1 MKTTTSNHTTKNPF
15 RAGSLSSAALITLTA
30 FAVAGTAQ
38 AATETWDGGHGS
50 VSAWFANLNWADN
63 TAPVDFDDLVFTGT
77 ARLSHS
83 SYGNFSGT
91 GDAKINSI
99 TFDAAAGAFVISNG
113 GGGTHKMLGD
123 ITNDSTNLQTIN
135 FPFQLNADVT
145 ANAAAG
151 DITIGGVI
159 SEDGSARS
167 LIKSGSNTLSLTGAS
182 TYTGTT
188 DINAGKL
195 QLGNGGTTGSLSTSS
210 AIDIASN
217 AAFMVNR
224 TDTVTQGTDFSSA
237 AITGAGYIVNAGDGT
252 LVLDRANSHTGGARI
267 GIDST
272 TSESATRVLQVTHSD
287 ALGTGRLEFFKSGT
301 FELGA
306 DALTISNNVFSGNYS
321 VAGNDKIIK
330 LDLDGANTGTMSG
343 TIDTRGGNFE
353 SFKMDVGAAD
363 TLTLSGNI
371 YNGAGGNAGI
381 TKIGDGTLIM
391 SGTNTYNGQTR
402 VNAGT
407 LKLSGGSAI
416 EDIRDVFVDASGTLD
431 LNGSSETINRLTGTG
446 TIDTSAGN
454 STLTVGHNGAT
465 FQFDGTLTDTVGALK
480 LSMNSAGQMTLTG
493 ASTYSGGTDIYNG
506 TIVASDSAALGTGQ
520 VYMGVTSGATQTL
533 AIGADGVNIAN
544 NFFLQNSDSTH
555 VIKLDSSG
563 VGHTATI
570 SGNMTNQV
578 TYGGKW
584 DFVVGADDTLTVSG
598 VLQNGGAG
606 GSGID
611 KDGAGTLV
619 LSGANTYKGATR
631 VNEGTL
637 SLASG
642 YNHSGT
648 GAYTVGGVA
657 GGGTLKIADGVDIST
672 HSMTI
677 GLGGVISP
685 GNSPGTAITGAQ
697 TWEDGGAYLWEI
709 DDATGTQ
716 GGDAGWDW
724 LDITGDLTI
733 SATGGGFT
741 IDIDSL
747 LHADHGSGDALNFVE
762 LNHVPEIDYSFIIA
776 TTTSGTISGFDAS
789 AFTLDDSGFTNAG
802 WLWSIRADTNNI
814 YLDVNFVPEPSS
826 TALLGLGLSSLLLR
840 RKRS

>member
-1 MKTTTSNHTTKNPF
+1 MTTLSTHSRTKL
-15 RAGSLSSAALITLTA
+15 AC
-30 FAVAGTAQ
+30 AVALFLLAPASIH

-50 VSAWFANLNWADN
+50 ANAWFANLNWADDS
-63 TAPVDFDDLVFTGT
+63 APADFDDLVFTGT
-77 ARLSHS
+77 TWLNHLAFANW
-83 SYGNFSGT
+83 G
-91 GDAKINSI
+91 GDNDAQINSI
-99 TFDAAAGAFVISNG
+99 TFDAAAGAFVIG
-113 GGGTHKMLGD
+113 DAGGGTYKMLGD
-123 ITNDSTNLQTIN
+123 ITNDSTNLQTLN

-224 TDTVTQGTDFSSA
+224 TDTVTQGTDFSTA
-237 AITGAGYIVNAGDGT
+237 AITGAGFVVNAGDGT

-287 ALGTGRLEFFKSGT
+287 ALGTGKLEFFKSGT

-306 DALTISNNVFSGNYS
+306 DALTITNNVFSGNYS
-321 VAGNDKIIK
+321 ASGNDKIIK
-330 LDLDGANTGTMSG
+330 LDLAGTNTGTMSG

-371 YNGAGGNAGI
+371 YNGAGGGAGI
-381 TKIGDGTLIM
+381 TKIGDGTLIL
-391 SGTNTYNGQTR
+391 SGTNTYNGTTR

-416 EDIRDVFVDASGTLD
+416 EDVRDVYVDASGTLD

-454 STLTVGHNGAT
+454 STLTVGHNSVT

-493 ASTYSGGTDIYNG
+493 ASTYSGGTDIYSG

-544 NFFLQNSDSTH
+544 NFFLQNSNSTH
-555 VIKLDSSG
+555 VIKLDSLG

-578 TYGGKW
+578 TYGGQW
-584 DFVVGADDTLTVSG
+584 DFIVGADDTLTVSG

-637 SLASG
+637 SLTSG
-642 YNHSGT
+642 YTHSGT
-648 GAYTVGGVA
+648 GAYTVND
-657 GGGTLKIADGVDIST
+657 GTLKIADGVDISG
-672 HSMTI
+672 HAMTI
-677 GLGGVISP
+677 SLGGVISP
-685 GNSPGTAITGAQ
+685 GNSPGTAITGNQ
-697 TWEDGGAYLWEI
+697 TWEDGGTYLWEI
-709 DDATGTQ
+709 NNSAGTK
-716 GGDAGWDW
+716 GEPDGWDW
-724 LDITGDLTI
+724 LSISGDLTLD
-733 SATGGGFT
+733 SLAANQFT

-747 LHADHGSGDALNFVE
+747 DSLDPGMAAGFDYSGLAYGDAFA
-762 LNHVPEIDYSFIIA
+762 STFIIA
-776 TTTSGTISGFDAS
+776 TANNITGFEAGD
-789 AFTLDDSGFTNAG
+789 FILDDSGFVNG
-802 WLWSIRADTNNI
+802 KLEWSIN
-814 YLDVNFVPEPSS
+814 LDDGVTDSLVLSAVFVPEPSS
-826 TALLGLGLSSLLLR
+826 TALLGLGGLALMLR